1 MATKEDIK
9 EKLNILGLDLENLPA
24 FLTET
29 KPIIFN
35 PSRLNNDKELKV
47 YKYVPI
53 KDIEIYCTTAHRD
66 DPIKEKY
73 SKSMPLGRFIEES
86 EHDSEKSAELLNLF
100 ERISDVSIKRVA
112 LEQSKMADKIP
123 FTVHYPKNQL
133 WQIYYSAD
141 TDRYFMLVSVKED
154 TFDELYYLLK
164 KKIEIEKNNKD
175 ERIFVPIS
183 YVNYSE
189 KFLSNKEINDIE
201 NYLWVFTKNWSL
213 TYEVYDLD
221 DKLTI
226 QIVGE
231 TPIYDSL
238 KTMYKIILHSKEEA
252 EEFYKLTKA
261 LFILQTE
268 LGNRYSFTTQIN
280 ENNGIEFFYEGKK
293 ISYGDLPEFIKE
305 KYIETEGEIKKF
317 NQKSFK
323 LENKLK
329 ELKAEL
335 KKEDAEYFIKQKE
348 ISTYLECKKTFFGKV
363 KYFFSKKKN
372 KPKEEIEVVEE
383 KEETKEPKPIQGYTD
398 DKKYHTIDDLVTVQ
412 ALYEKSERYVKDL
425 TQDIKAM
432 ELRIVNTKKKIENAT
447 LYIQEIDQHKKSLFD
462 FWKFANK
469 DELLELDT
477 GDEIYEGD
485 AQKIKKKF
493 DYEYDFEDFGIAYDK
508 LERTKFS
515 KQELDSIYVAST
527 NVLPIINMLKNGDM
541 DKDALEEQ
549 LRSLKSEYFTSSN
562 STLGSKIDFDIF
574 GSMKD
579 DPTQVKYLNNKSHRE
594 NEKDKFQILN
604 INKKIDIFD
613 FTEKLQL
620 ITSSLN
626 EAMHKIKF
634 DYDMPI
640 YKVASINEKLHKT
653 DFNVLNINAEREIES
668 YDNKFE
674 TAVKL
679 FKLNFKEGYPAVFLT
694 NATYYDNANNT
705 LPNGM
710 DVTSKVIID
719 ADMFE
724 YELVKKE
731 KMKTNRYF
739 NIPETLYPRILTI
752 YIEEYDVYLKGQKPE
767 KNEEEI
773 YEEIPEIEENEAK
786 TEKNE
791 KVKGKIDN
799 VDEVEENEAVQ
810 ENETKNDEK
819 VTVDEKEETE
829 SESIEDKTE
838 TEVEEGNEDI
848 EEQDVEN
855 EEDSDK
861 DEAEAEED
869 ITANEENTEKSEDE
883 NDAETEEEKES
894 IENEVSEPK
903 KEEKKKESKKV
914 TKNTKKKTK
923 KRTKITVK
931 AKTSTRK

>member
-9 EKLNILGLDLENLPA
+9 EKLNILGLDLENLPE

-66 DPIKEKY
+66 DSIKEKY

-112 LEQSKMADKIP
+112 LEQSKMAEKIP
-123 FTVHYPKNQL
+123 FTVHFPKNQL

-164 KKIEIEKNNKD
+164 KKIEAEKNNKD

-238 KTMYKIILHSKEEA
+238 KTMYKIILRSKEEA
-252 EEFYKLTKA
+252 EEFYKLIKA

-268 LGNRYSFTTQIN
+268 LGSRYSFTTQIN

-317 NQKSFK
+317 NQNSFK

-329 ELKAEL
+329 ELKIEL
-335 KKEDAEYFIKQKE
+335 KKEEAEYFIKQKE

-372 KPKEEIEVVEE
+372 KPKEETEVIEE
-383 KEETKEPKPIQGYTD
+383 KEEVKEPKPIQGYTD

-432 ELRIVNTKKKIENAT
+432 KLRIVNTKKKIENAT

-485 AQKIKKKF
+485 VQKIKKKF
-493 DYEYDFEDFGIAYDK
+493 DFEYDFEDFGIAYDK

-541 DKDALEEQ
+541 DKDVLEEQ

-562 STLGSKIDFDIF
+562 STLSSKVDFDIF

-773 YEEIPEIEENEAK
+773 PEIEEDNVVEA
-786 TEKNE
+786 EKNE
-791 KVKGKIDN
+791 KVKEKIDN
-799 VDEVEENEAVQ
+799 VDVVAENEAVQ
-810 ENETKNDEK
+810 EEETKNDEK
-819 VTVDEKEETE
+819 E
-829 SESIEDKTE
+829 SKSIEDKNE
-838 TEVEEGNEDI
+838 TEAEKGNGKVEEDNIESEKADED
-848 EEQDVEN
+848 EAKV
-855 EEDSDK
+855 EED
-861 DEAEAEED
+861 
-869 ITANEENTEKSEDE
+869 TEKSEDE
-883 NDAETEEEKES
+883 NDTEIEKES
-894 IENEVSEPK
+894 TENKVAEPK
-903 KEEKKKESKKV
+903 KETKTSKAKNKAKKKK
-914 TKNTKKKTK
+914 
-923 KRTKITVK
+923 KITVK

>member
-9 EKLNILGLDLENLPA
+9 EKLNVLGLDLENLPT

-86 EHDSEKSAELLNLF
+86 EHDSEKSAELLNVF
-100 ERISDVSIKRVA
+100 ERISDISIKRVA

-141 TDRYFMLVSVKED
+141 TDRYFMLVSLKED
-154 TFDELYYLLK
+154 TFDELFYLLK
-164 KKIEIEKNNKD
+164 KKIEAEQKDKNEKV
-175 ERIFVPIS
+175 FVPIS

-189 KFLSNKEINDIE
+189 QFLSNKEINDIE

-213 TYEVYDLD
+213 TYEVHDLD
-221 DKLTI
+221 DKLTV

-231 TPIYDSL
+231 TPVYDNL
-238 KTMYKIILHSKEEA
+238 KTMYKIILRSKEEA
-252 EEFYKLTKA
+252 DEFYKLIKA

-268 LGNRYSFTTQIN
+268 LGSRYNFTTQIN
-280 ENNGIEFFYEGKK
+280 ESNGIEFFYEGKK
-293 ISYGDLPEFIKE
+293 ITYGDLPEFIKE
-305 KYIETEGEIKKF
+305 KYIETEAEIKKF

-329 ELKAEL
+329 DLKAEL
-335 KKEDAEYFIKQKE
+335 KKEEAEYFIKQKE

-372 KPKEEIEVVEE
+372 KAKEEIEEVEK

-432 ELRIVNTKKKIENAT
+432 ELKILNTKKKIENAT
-447 LYIQEIDQHKKSLFD
+447 LYIQEIDKHKKSLFD

-477 GDEIYEGD
+477 GDDIYDGD

-493 DYEYDFEDFGIAYDK
+493 DYEYDFEDLGIAYDK
-508 LERTKFS
+508 LQRTKFS

-541 DKDALEEQ
+541 DKDVIEEQ

-562 STLGSKIDFDIF
+562 TTLSSKVDFDIF
-574 GSMKD
+574 GSMRD

-620 ITSSLN
+620 MTSSLN

-640 YKVASINEKLHKT
+640 YKVGSINEKLHKT
-653 DFNVLNINAEREIES
+653 DFSVFNINAEREIES

-694 NATYYDNANNT
+694 NATYYDNTNNT

-767 KNEEEI
+767 KTEKIVEEKIQEPEEKHEEAADVKEI
-773 YEEIPEIEENEAK
+773 KDKVEEKTVAEEKDKK
-786 TEKNE
+786 TEK
-791 KVKGKIDN
+791 
-799 VDEVEENEAVQ
+799 Q
-810 ENETKNDEK
+810 
-819 VTVDEKEETE
+819 
-829 SESIEDKTE
+829 
-838 TEVEEGNEDI
+838 
-848 EEQDVEN
+848 
-855 EEDSDK
+855 
-861 DEAEAEED
+861 
-869 ITANEENTEKSEDE
+869 
-883 NDAETEEEKES
+883 
-894 IENEVSEPK
+894 
-903 KEEKKKESKKV
+903 EEKKEKAVAEEKDKKPKKQEEKRENENKAEENKETKKETKKAKSKETT
-914 TKNTKKKTK
+914 TKAKTTKKK
-923 KRTKITVK
+923 
-931 AKTSTRK
+931 

>member
-9 EKLNILGLDLENLPA
+9 EKLNILGLDLENLPE

-66 DPIKEKY
+66 DSIKEKY

-112 LEQSKMADKIP
+112 LEQSKMAEKIP
-123 FTVHYPKNQL
+123 FTVHFPKNQL

-164 KKIEIEKNNKD
+164 KKIEAEKNNKD

-238 KTMYKIILHSKEEA
+238 KTMYKIILRSKEEA
-252 EEFYKLTKA
+252 EEFYKLIKA

-268 LGNRYSFTTQIN
+268 LGSRYSFTTQIN

-317 NQKSFK
+317 NQNSFK

-329 ELKAEL
+329 ELKIEL
-335 KKEDAEYFIKQKE
+335 KKEEAEYFIKQKE

-372 KPKEEIEVVEE
+372 KPKEEIEEVEN

-432 ELRIVNTKKKIENAT
+432 KLRIVNTKKKIENAT

-485 AQKIKKKF
+485 VQKIKKKF
-493 DYEYDFEDFGIAYDK
+493 DFEYDFEDFGIAYDK

-541 DKDALEEQ
+541 DKDVLEEQ

-562 STLGSKIDFDIF
+562 STLSSKVDFDIF

-773 YEEIPEIEENEAK
+773 YEEIPEIEEDNVVEA
-786 TEKNE
+786 EKNE
-791 KVKGKIDN
+791 KVKEKIDN
-799 VDEVEENEAVQ
+799 VDVVAENEAVQ
-810 ENETKNDEK
+810 EEETKNDEK
-819 VTVDEKEETE
+819 E
-829 SESIEDKTE
+829 SKSIEDKNE
-838 TEVEEGNEDI
+838 TEAEKGNGKVEEDNIESEKADED
-848 EEQDVEN
+848 EAKV
-855 EEDSDK
+855 EED
-861 DEAEAEED
+861 
-869 ITANEENTEKSEDE
+869 TEKSEDE
-883 NDAETEEEKES
+883 NDTEIEKES
-894 IENEVSEPK
+894 TENKVAEPK
-903 KEEKKKESKKV
+903 KGTKTSKAKNKAKKKK
-914 TKNTKKKTK
+914 
-923 KRTKITVK
+923 KITVK

>member
-9 EKLNILGLDLENLPA
+9 EKLNVLGLDLENLPT

-86 EHDSEKSAELLNLF
+86 EHDSEKSAELLNVF
-100 ERISDVSIKRVA
+100 ERISDISIKRVA

-141 TDRYFMLVSVKED
+141 TDRYFMLVSLKED
-154 TFDELYYLLK
+154 TFDELFYLLK
-164 KKIEIEKNNKD
+164 KKIEAEQKDKNEKV
-175 ERIFVPIS
+175 FVPIS

-189 KFLSNKEINDIE
+189 QFLSNKEINDIE

-213 TYEVYDLD
+213 TYEVHDLD

-238 KTMYKIILHSKEEA
+238 KTMYKIILRSKEEA
-252 EEFYKLTKA
+252 EEFYKLIKA

-268 LGNRYSFTTQIN
+268 LGSRYNFTTQIN
-280 ENNGIEFFYEGKK
+280 ESNGIEFFYEGKK
-293 ISYGDLPEFIKE
+293 ITYGDLPEFIKE
-305 KYIETEGEIKKF
+305 KYIETEAEIKKF

-323 LENKLK
+323 LEHKLK
-329 ELKAEL
+329 DLKAEL
-335 KKEDAEYFIKQKE
+335 KKEEAEYFIKQKE

-372 KPKEEIEVVEE
+372 KAKEETEEVEK

-432 ELRIVNTKKKIENAT
+432 ELKILNTKKKIENAT
-447 LYIQEIDQHKKSLFD
+447 LYIQEIDKHKKSLFD

-477 GDEIYEGD
+477 GDDIYDGD

-493 DYEYDFEDFGIAYDK
+493 DYEYDFEDLGIAYDK
-508 LERTKFS
+508 LQRTKFS

-541 DKDALEEQ
+541 DKDVIEEQ

-562 STLGSKIDFDIF
+562 TTLSSKVDFDIF
-574 GSMKD
+574 GSMRD

-620 ITSSLN
+620 MTSSLN

-640 YKVASINEKLHKT
+640 YKVGSINEKLHKT
-653 DFNVLNINAEREIES
+653 DFSVFNINAEREIES

-694 NATYYDNANNT
+694 NATYYDNTNNT

-767 KNEEEI
+767 KTEKIVEEKIQEPEEKHEEAVDVKEI
-773 YEEIPEIEENEAK
+773 KDKVEEKTVTEEKDKK
-786 TEKNE
+786 TEKQEE
-791 KVKGKIDN
+791 KKEK
-799 VDEVEENEAVQ
+799 AV
-810 ENETKNDEK
+810 
-819 VTVDEKEETE
+819 
-829 SESIEDKTE
+829 
-838 TEVEEGNEDI
+838 
-848 EEQDVEN
+848 
-855 EEDSDK
+855 
-861 DEAEAEED
+861 A
-869 ITANEENTEKSEDE
+869 
-883 NDAETEEEKES
+883 EEKENKAE
-894 IENEVSEPK
+894 ENKETK
-903 KEEKKKESKKV
+903 KETKKTKSKETT
-914 TKNTKKKTK
+914 TKTKTTKKK
-923 KRTKITVK
+923 
-931 AKTSTRK
+931 

>member
-9 EKLNILGLDLENLPA
+9 EKLNILGLDLENLPE

-66 DPIKEKY
+66 DSIKEKY

-112 LEQSKMADKIP
+112 LEQSKMAEKIP
-123 FTVHYPKNQL
+123 FTVHFPKNQL

-164 KKIEIEKNNKD
+164 KKIEAEKNNKD

-238 KTMYKIILHSKEEA
+238 KTMYKIILRSKEEA
-252 EEFYKLTKA
+252 EEFYKLIKA

-268 LGNRYSFTTQIN
+268 LGSRYSFTTQIN

-329 ELKAEL
+329 ELKIEL
-335 KKEDAEYFIKQKE
+335 KKEEAEYFIKQKE

-372 KPKEEIEVVEE
+372 KPKEETEVIEE
-383 KEETKEPKPIQGYTD
+383 KEEGKEPKPIQGYTD

-432 ELRIVNTKKKIENAT
+432 KLRIVNTKKKIENAT

-485 AQKIKKKF
+485 VQKIKKKF
-493 DYEYDFEDFGIAYDK
+493 DFEYDFEDFGIAYDK

-541 DKDALEEQ
+541 DKDVLEEQ

-562 STLGSKIDFDIF
+562 STLSSKVDFDIF

-773 YEEIPEIEENEAK
+773 YEEIPEIEEDNVVEA
-786 TEKNE
+786 EKNE
-791 KVKGKIDN
+791 KVKEKIDN
-799 VDEVEENEAVQ
+799 VDVVAENEAVQ
-810 ENETKNDEK
+810 EEETKNDEK
-819 VTVDEKEETE
+819 ESKSVEDKNETE
-829 SESIEDKTE
+829 AEKGNGK
-838 TEVEEGNEDI
+838 VEEDNIESEKADED
-848 EEQDVEN
+848 EAKV
-855 EEDSDK
+855 EED
-861 DEAEAEED
+861 A
-869 ITANEENTEKSEDE
+869 EKSEDE
-883 NDAETEEEKES
+883 NDTEIEKES
-894 IENEVSEPK
+894 TENKVAEPK
-903 KEEKKKESKKV
+903 KETKTSKAKNKAKKK
-914 TKNTKKKTK
+914 N
-923 KRTKITVK
+923 KITVK

>member
-9 EKLNILGLDLENLPA
+9 EKLNVLGLDLENLPT

-29 KPIIFN
+29 NPIIFN

-86 EHDSEKSAELLNLF
+86 EHDSEKSAELLNAF
-100 ERISDVSIKRVA
+100 ERISDISIKRVA

-141 TDRYFMLVSVKED
+141 TDRYFMLVSLKED
-154 TFDELYYLLK
+154 TFDELFYLLK
-164 KKIEIEKNNKD
+164 KKIEAEKKD
-175 ERIFVPIS
+175 KNEKVFVPIS

-189 KFLSNKEINDIE
+189 QYLSNKEINDIE

-213 TYEVYDLD
+213 TYEVHDLD
-221 DKLTI
+221 DKLTV

-238 KTMYKIILHSKEEA
+238 KTMYKIILRSKEEA
-252 EEFYKLTKA
+252 DEFYKLIKA

-268 LGNRYSFTTQIN
+268 LGSRYNFTTQIN
-280 ENNGIEFFYEGKK
+280 ESNGIEFFYEGKK
-293 ISYGDLPEFIKE
+293 ITYGDLPEFIKE
-305 KYIETEGEIKKF
+305 KYIETEAEIKKF

-323 LENKLK
+323 LEHKLK
-329 ELKAEL
+329 DLKAEL
-335 KKEDAEYFIKQKE
+335 KKEEAEYFIKQKE

-372 KPKEEIEVVEE
+372 KPKEEIEEVEN

-425 TQDIKAM
+425 TQDIKAI
-432 ELRIVNTKKKIENAT
+432 ELKIVNTKKKIENAT
-447 LYIQEIDQHKKSLFD
+447 LYIKEIDQHKKSLFD

-469 DELLELDT
+469 DEVLELDA
-477 GDEIYEGD
+477 GDEIYDGD

-493 DYEYDFEDFGIAYDK
+493 DYEYDFEDLGIAYDK
-508 LERTKFS
+508 LQRTKFS

-541 DKDALEEQ
+541 DKEVIEEQ

-562 STLGSKIDFDIF
+562 STLSSKVDFDIF
-574 GSMKD
+574 GSMRD

-620 ITSSLN
+620 MTSSLN

-640 YKVASINEKLHKT
+640 YKVGSINEKLHKT
-653 DFNVLNINAEREIES
+653 DFSVFNINAEREIES

-694 NATYYDNANNT
+694 NATYYDNTNNT

-767 KNEEEI
+767 KTEKIVEEKIQEPEEK
-773 YEEIPEIEENEAK
+773 YEEATDVKEIKDKAEEKAVTEEQDKK
-786 TEKNE
+786 TEK
-791 KVKGKIDN
+791 
-799 VDEVEENEAVQ
+799 Q
-810 ENETKNDEK
+810 
-819 VTVDEKEETE
+819 
-829 SESIEDKTE
+829 
-838 TEVEEGNEDI
+838 
-848 EEQDVEN
+848 EEQDKKTEKQEEQDKKTEKQEEKDKKPKKQEEKREKEN
-855 EEDSDK
+855 K
-861 DEAEAEED
+861 AEE
-869 ITANEENTEKSEDE
+869 NKENK
-883 NDAETEEEKES
+883 ET
-894 IENEVSEPK
+894 K
-903 KEEKKKESKKV
+903 KETKKAKSKEIT
-914 TKNTKKKTK
+914 TKTKTTKKK
-923 KRTKITVK
+923 
-931 AKTSTRK
+931 

>member
-9 EKLNILGLDLENLPA
+9 EKLNVLGLDLENLPT

-86 EHDSEKSAELLNLF
+86 EHDSEKSAELLNVF
-100 ERISDVSIKRVA
+100 ERISDISIKRVA

-141 TDRYFMLVSVKED
+141 TDRYFMLVSLKED
-154 TFDELYYLLK
+154 TFDELFYLLK
-164 KKIEIEKNNKD
+164 KKIEAEQKDKNEKV
-175 ERIFVPIS
+175 FVPIS

-189 KFLSNKEINDIE
+189 QFLSNKEINDIE

-213 TYEVYDLD
+213 TYEVHDLD
-221 DKLTI
+221 DKLTV

-231 TPIYDSL
+231 TPVYDNL
-238 KTMYKIILHSKEEA
+238 KTMYKIILRSKEEA
-252 EEFYKLTKA
+252 DEFYKLIKA

-268 LGNRYSFTTQIN
+268 LGSRYNFTTQIN
-280 ENNGIEFFYEGKK
+280 ESNGIEFFYEGKK
-293 ISYGDLPEFIKE
+293 ITYGDLPEFIKE
-305 KYIETEGEIKKF
+305 KYIETEAEIKKF

-329 ELKAEL
+329 DLKAEL
-335 KKEDAEYFIKQKE
+335 KKEEAEYFIKQKE

-372 KPKEEIEVVEE
+372 KAKEEIEEVEK

-398 DKKYHTIDDLVTVQ
+398 DKKYHTSDDLVTVQ

-432 ELRIVNTKKKIENAT
+432 ELKILNTKKKIENAT
-447 LYIQEIDQHKKSLFD
+447 LYIQEIDKHKKSLFD

-477 GDEIYEGD
+477 GDDIYDGD

-493 DYEYDFEDFGIAYDK
+493 DYEYDFEDLGIAYDK
-508 LERTKFS
+508 LQRTKFS

-541 DKDALEEQ
+541 DKDVIEEQ

-562 STLGSKIDFDIF
+562 TTLSSKVDFDIF
-574 GSMKD
+574 GSMRD

-620 ITSSLN
+620 MTSSLN

-640 YKVASINEKLHKT
+640 YKVGSINEKLHKT
-653 DFNVLNINAEREIES
+653 DFSVFNINAEREIES

-694 NATYYDNANNT
+694 NATYYDNTNNT

-752 YIEEYDVYLKGQKPE
+752 YIEEYDVYLKGQKSE
-767 KNEEEI
+767 
-773 YEEIPEIEENEAK
+773 K
-786 TEKNE
+786 TEK
-791 KVKGKIDN
+791 I
-799 VDEVEENEAVQ
+799 VEEKIQEPEEKHEEAADVK
-810 ENETKNDEK
+810 EIKDKVEEK
-819 VTVDEKEETE
+819 TVAEEK
-829 SESIEDKTE
+829 DKKTE
-838 TEVEEGNEDI
+838 K
-848 EEQDVEN
+848 Q
-855 EEDSDK
+855 
-861 DEAEAEED
+861 
-869 ITANEENTEKSEDE
+869 
-883 NDAETEEEKES
+883 
-894 IENEVSEPK
+894 
-903 KEEKKKESKKV
+903 EEKKEKAVAEEKDKKPKKQEEKREKENKAEENKETKKETKKAKSKETT
-914 TKNTKKKTK
+914 TKTKTTKKK
-923 KRTKITVK
+923 
-931 AKTSTRK
+931 

>member
-9 EKLNILGLDLENLPA
+9 EKLNILGLDLENLPE

-66 DPIKEKY
+66 DSIKEKY

-112 LEQSKMADKIP
+112 LEQSKMAEKIP
-123 FTVHYPKNQL
+123 FTVHFPKNQL

-164 KKIEIEKNNKD
+164 KKIEAEKNNKD

-213 TYEVYDLD
+213 TYEAYDLD

-238 KTMYKIILHSKEEA
+238 KTMYKIILRSKEEA
-252 EEFYKLTKA
+252 EEFYKLIKA

-268 LGNRYSFTTQIN
+268 LGSRYSFTTQIN

-317 NQKSFK
+317 NQNSFK

-329 ELKAEL
+329 ELKIEL
-335 KKEDAEYFIKQKE
+335 KKEEAEYFIKQKE

-372 KPKEEIEVVEE
+372 KPKEETEVIEE
-383 KEETKEPKPIQGYTD
+383 KEEVKEPKPIQGYTD

-432 ELRIVNTKKKIENAT
+432 KLRIVNTKKKIENAT

-485 AQKIKKKF
+485 VQKIKKKF
-493 DYEYDFEDFGIAYDK
+493 DFEYDFEDFGIAYDK

-541 DKDALEEQ
+541 DKDVLEEQ

-562 STLGSKIDFDIF
+562 STLSSKVDFDIF

-773 YEEIPEIEENEAK
+773 YEEIPEIEEDNVVEA
-786 TEKNE
+786 EKNE
-791 KVKGKIDN
+791 KVKEKIDN
-799 VDEVEENEAVQ
+799 VDVVAENEAVQ
-810 ENETKNDEK
+810 DEETKNDEK
-819 VTVDEKEETE
+819 E
-829 SESIEDKTE
+829 SKSIEDKNE
-838 TEVEEGNEDI
+838 TEAEKGNGKVEEDNIESEKADED
-848 EEQDVEN
+848 EAKV
-855 EEDSDK
+855 EED
-861 DEAEAEED
+861 
-869 ITANEENTEKSEDE
+869 TEKSEDE
-883 NDAETEEEKES
+883 NDTEIEKES
-894 IENEVSEPK
+894 IENKVAEPK
-903 KEEKKKESKKV
+903 KETKTSKAKNKAKKKK
-914 TKNTKKKTK
+914 
-923 KRTKITVK
+923 KITVK

>member
-9 EKLNILGLDLENLPA
+9 EKLNILGLDLENLPE

-66 DPIKEKY
+66 DSIKEKY

-112 LEQSKMADKIP
+112 LEQSKMAEKIP
-123 FTVHYPKNQL
+123 FTVHFPKNQL

-164 KKIEIEKNNKD
+164 KKIEVEKNNKD

-238 KTMYKIILHSKEEA
+238 KTMYKIILRSKEEA
-252 EEFYKLTKA
+252 EEFYKLIKA

-268 LGNRYSFTTQIN
+268 LGSRYSFTTQIN

-317 NQKSFK
+317 NQNSFK

-329 ELKAEL
+329 ELKIEL
-335 KKEDAEYFIKQKE
+335 KKEEAEYFIKQKE

-372 KPKEEIEVVEE
+372 KPKEETEVIEE
-383 KEETKEPKPIQGYTD
+383 KEEVKEPKPIQGYTD

-432 ELRIVNTKKKIENAT
+432 KLRIVNTKKKIENAT

-485 AQKIKKKF
+485 VQKIKKKF
-493 DYEYDFEDFGIAYDK
+493 DFEYDFEDFGIAYDK

-541 DKDALEEQ
+541 DKDVLEEQ

-562 STLGSKIDFDIF
+562 STLSSKVDFDIF

-773 YEEIPEIEENEAK
+773 PEIEEDNVVEA
-786 TEKNE
+786 EKNE
-791 KVKGKIDN
+791 KVKEKIDN
-799 VDEVEENEAVQ
+799 VDVVAENEAVQ
-810 ENETKNDEK
+810 EEETKNDEK
-819 VTVDEKEETE
+819 E
-829 SESIEDKTE
+829 SKSIEDKNE
-838 TEVEEGNEDI
+838 TEAEKGNGKVEEDNIESEKADED
-848 EEQDVEN
+848 EAKV
-855 EEDSDK
+855 EED
-861 DEAEAEED
+861 
-869 ITANEENTEKSEDE
+869 TEKSEDE
-883 NDAETEEEKES
+883 NDTEIEKES
-894 IENEVSEPK
+894 TENKVAEPK
-903 KEEKKKESKKV
+903 KETKTSKAKNKAKKKK
-914 TKNTKKKTK
+914 
-923 KRTKITVK
+923 KITVK

>member
-9 EKLNILGLDLENLPA
+9 EKLNVLGLDLENLPT

-86 EHDSEKSAELLNLF
+86 EHDSEKSAELLNVF
-100 ERISDVSIKRVA
+100 ERISDISIKRVA

-141 TDRYFMLVSVKED
+141 TDRYFMLVSLKED
-154 TFDELYYLLK
+154 TFDELFYLLR
-164 KKIEIEKNNKD
+164 KKIEAEQKDKNEK
-175 ERIFVPIS
+175 IFVPIS

-189 KFLSNKEINDIE
+189 QYLSNKEINDIE

-213 TYEVYDLD
+213 TYEVHDLD

-238 KTMYKIILHSKEEA
+238 KTMYKIILRSKEEA
-252 EEFYKLTKA
+252 DEFYKLIKA

-268 LGNRYSFTTQIN
+268 LGSRYNFTTQIN
-280 ENNGIEFFYEGKK
+280 EKNSIEFFYEGKK
-293 ISYGDLPEFIKE
+293 ITYGDLPEFIKE
-305 KYIETEGEIKKF
+305 KYIETEAEIKKF

-329 ELKAEL
+329 DLKAEL
-335 KKEDAEYFIKQKE
+335 KKEEAEYFIKQKE

-372 KPKEEIEVVEE
+372 KAKEEIEEVEK

-432 ELRIVNTKKKIENAT
+432 ELKILNTKKKIENAT
-447 LYIQEIDQHKKSLFD
+447 LYIQEIDKHKKSLFD

-477 GDEIYEGD
+477 GDDIYDGD

-493 DYEYDFEDFGIAYDK
+493 DYEYDFEDLGIAYDK
-508 LERTKFS
+508 LQRTKFS

-541 DKDALEEQ
+541 DKDVIEEQ

-562 STLGSKIDFDIF
+562 STLSSKVDFDIF
-574 GSMKD
+574 GSMRD

-620 ITSSLN
+620 MTSSLN

-640 YKVASINEKLHKT
+640 YKVGSINEKLHKT
-653 DFNVLNINAEREIES
+653 DFSVFNINAEREIES

-694 NATYYDNANNT
+694 NATYYDNTNNT

-767 KNEEEI
+767 K
-773 YEEIPEIEENEAK
+773 
-786 TEKNE
+786 TEK
-791 KVKGKIDN
+791 I
-799 VDEVEENEAVQ
+799 VEEKIQEPEEKHEEAADV
-810 ENETKNDEK
+810 
-819 VTVDEKEETE
+819 KE
-829 SESIEDKTE
+829 IKDK
-838 TEVEEGNEDI
+838 VEEKT
-848 EEQDVEN
+848 V
-855 EEDSDK
+855 
-861 DEAEAEED
+861 
-869 ITANEENTEKSEDE
+869 
-883 NDAETEEEKES
+883 TEEKDKKLEKQ
-894 IENEVSEPK
+894 
-903 KEEKKKESKKV
+903 EEKKEKAGAEEKDKKAEKKEKETAEKENKAEENKETKKETKKTKSKETT
-914 TKNTKKKTK
+914 TKAKTTKKK
-923 KRTKITVK
+923 
-931 AKTSTRK
+931 

>member
-9 EKLNILGLDLENLPA
+9 EKLNVLGLDLENLPT

-29 KPIIFN
+29 NPIIFN

-86 EHDSEKSAELLNLF
+86 EHDSEKSVELLNVF
-100 ERISDVSIKRVA
+100 ERISDISIKRVA

-141 TDRYFMLVSVKED
+141 TDRYFMLVSLKED
-154 TFDELYYLLK
+154 TFDELFYLLK
-164 KKIEIEKNNKD
+164 KKIEAEQKDKNEKV
-175 ERIFVPIS
+175 FVPIS

-189 KFLSNKEINDIE
+189 QYLSNKEINDIE

-213 TYEVYDLD
+213 TYEVHDLD
-221 DKLTI
+221 DKLTV

-238 KTMYKIILHSKEEA
+238 KTMYKIILRSKEEA
-252 EEFYKLTKA
+252 DEFYKLIKA

-268 LGNRYSFTTQIN
+268 LGSRYNFTTQIN
-280 ENNGIEFFYEGKK
+280 ESNGIEFFYEGKK
-293 ISYGDLPEFIKE
+293 ITYGDLPEFIKE
-305 KYIETEGEIKKF
+305 KYIETEAEIKKF

-323 LENKLK
+323 LEHKLK
-329 ELKAEL
+329 DLKAEL
-335 KKEDAEYFIKQKE
+335 KKEEAEYFIKQKE

-372 KPKEEIEVVEE
+372 KPKEEIEEVEN

-425 TQDIKAM
+425 NQDIKAL
-432 ELRIVNTKKKIENAT
+432 ELKIVNTKKKIENAT
-447 LYIQEIDQHKKSLFD
+447 LYIKEIDQHKKSLFD

-469 DELLELDT
+469 DEVLELDA
-477 GDEIYEGD
+477 GDEIYDGN

-493 DYEYDFEDFGIAYDK
+493 DYEYDFEDLGIAYDK
-508 LERTKFS
+508 LQRTKFS
-515 KQELDSIYVAST
+515 KQELDSIYLAST

-541 DKDALEEQ
+541 DKEVIEEQ

-562 STLGSKIDFDIF
+562 STLSSKVDFDIF
-574 GSMKD
+574 GSMRD

-620 ITSSLN
+620 MTSSLN

-640 YKVASINEKLHKT
+640 YKVGSINEKLHKT
-653 DFNVLNINAEREIES
+653 DFSVFNINAEREIES

-694 NATYYDNANNT
+694 NATYYDNTNNT

-719 ADMFE
+719 ANMFE

-767 KNEEEI
+767 KTEKIVEEKIQEPEEK
-773 YEEIPEIEENEAK
+773 YEEATDVKEIKDKAEEKAVTEEQDKK
-786 TEKNE
+786 TEKQEE
-791 KVKGKIDN
+791 KDKKPKKQ
-799 VDEVEENEAVQ
+799 EEKREK
-810 ENETKNDEK
+810 ENKAEKNKETK
-819 VTVDEKEETE
+819 KENKKAKSKETTTKA
-829 SESIEDKTE
+829 KT
-838 TEVEEGNEDI
+838 
-848 EEQDVEN
+848 
-855 EEDSDK
+855 
-861 DEAEAEED
+861 
-869 ITANEENTEKSEDE
+869 
-883 NDAETEEEKES
+883 
-894 IENEVSEPK
+894 
-903 KEEKKKESKKV
+903 
-914 TKNTKKKTK
+914 TKKK
-923 KRTKITVK
+923 
-931 AKTSTRK
+931 

>member
-9 EKLNILGLDLENLPA
+9 EKLNVLGLDLENLPT

-29 KPIIFN
+29 NPIIFN

-86 EHDSEKSAELLNLF
+86 EHDSEKSVELLNVF
-100 ERISDVSIKRVA
+100 ERISDISIKRVA

-141 TDRYFMLVSVKED
+141 TDRYFMLVSLKED
-154 TFDELYYLLK
+154 TFDELFYLLK
-164 KKIEIEKNNKD
+164 KKIEAEQKDKNEKV
-175 ERIFVPIS
+175 FVPIS

-189 KFLSNKEINDIE
+189 QYLSNKEINDIE

-213 TYEVYDLD
+213 TYEVHDLD
-221 DKLTI
+221 DKLTV

-238 KTMYKIILHSKEEA
+238 KTMYKIILRSKEEA
-252 EEFYKLTKA
+252 DEFYKLIKA

-268 LGNRYSFTTQIN
+268 LGSRYNFTTQIN
-280 ENNGIEFFYEGKK
+280 ESNGIEFFYEGKK
-293 ISYGDLPEFIKE
+293 ITYGDLPEFIKE
-305 KYIETEGEIKKF
+305 KYIETEAEIKKF

-323 LENKLK
+323 LEHKLK
-329 ELKAEL
+329 DLKAEL
-335 KKEDAEYFIKQKE
+335 KKEEAEYFIKQKE

-372 KPKEEIEVVEE
+372 KPKEEIEEVEN

-425 TQDIKAM
+425 NQDIKAL
-432 ELRIVNTKKKIENAT
+432 ELKIVNTKKKIENAT
-447 LYIQEIDQHKKSLFD
+447 LYIKEIDQHKKSLFD

-469 DELLELDT
+469 DEVLELDA
-477 GDEIYEGD
+477 GDEIYDGN

-493 DYEYDFEDFGIAYDK
+493 DYEYDFEDLGIAYDK
-508 LERTKFS
+508 LQRTKFS
-515 KQELDSIYVAST
+515 KQELDSIYLAST

-541 DKDALEEQ
+541 DKEVIEEQ

-562 STLGSKIDFDIF
+562 STLSSKVDFDIF
-574 GSMKD
+574 GSMRD

-620 ITSSLN
+620 MTSSLN

-640 YKVASINEKLHKT
+640 YKVGSINEKLHKT
-653 DFNVLNINAEREIES
+653 DFSVFNINAEREIES

-679 FKLNFKEGYPAVFLT
+679 FKLNFKEGYPAIFLT
-694 NATYYDNANNT
+694 NATYYDNTNNT

-719 ADMFE
+719 ANMFE

-739 NIPETLYPRILTI
+739 NIAETLYPRILTI

-767 KNEEEI
+767 KTEKIVEEKIQEPEEK
-773 YEEIPEIEENEAK
+773 YEEATDVKEIKDKAEEKAVTEEQDKK
-786 TEKNE
+786 TEK
-791 KVKGKIDN
+791 
-799 VDEVEENEAVQ
+799 Q
-810 ENETKNDEK
+810 
-819 VTVDEKEETE
+819 
-829 SESIEDKTE
+829 
-838 TEVEEGNEDI
+838 
-848 EEQDVEN
+848 EEQD
-855 EEDSDK
+855 K
-861 DEAEAEED
+861 KAE
-869 ITANEENTEKSEDE
+869 KQ
-883 NDAETEEEKES
+883 EEKDKK
-894 IENEVSEPK
+894 PK
-903 KEEKKKESKKV
+903 KQEEKREKENKAE
-914 TKNTKKKTK
+914 KNKETKKKNK
-923 KRTKITVK
+923 KAKSKETTTK
-931 AKTSTRK
+931 AKTTKKK

>member
-9 EKLNILGLDLENLPA
+9 EKLNILGLDLENLPE

-66 DPIKEKY
+66 DSIKEKY

-112 LEQSKMADKIP
+112 LEQSKMAEKIP
-123 FTVHYPKNQL
+123 FTVHFPKNQL

-164 KKIEIEKNNKD
+164 KKIEAEKNNKD

-238 KTMYKIILHSKEEA
+238 KTMYKIILRSKEEA
-252 EEFYKLTKA
+252 EEFYKLIKA

-268 LGNRYSFTTQIN
+268 LGSRYSFTTQIN

-317 NQKSFK
+317 NQNSFK

-329 ELKAEL
+329 ELKIEL
-335 KKEDAEYFIKQKE
+335 KKEEAEYFIKQKE

-372 KPKEEIEVVEE
+372 KPKEEIEEVEN
-383 KEETKEPKPIQGYTD
+383 KKETKEPKPIQGYTD

-432 ELRIVNTKKKIENAT
+432 KLRIVNTKKKIENAT

-485 AQKIKKKF
+485 VQKIKKKF
-493 DYEYDFEDFGIAYDK
+493 DFEYDFEDFGIAYDK

-541 DKDALEEQ
+541 DKDVLEEQ

-562 STLGSKIDFDIF
+562 STLSSKVDFDIF

-752 YIEEYDVYLKGQKPE
+752 YIEEYNVYLKGQKPE

-773 YEEIPEIEENEAK
+773 PEIEEDNVVEA
-786 TEKNE
+786 EKNE
-791 KVKGKIDN
+791 KVKEKIDN
-799 VDEVEENEAVQ
+799 VDVVAENEAVQ
-810 ENETKNDEK
+810 EEETKNDEK
-819 VTVDEKEETE
+819 E
-829 SESIEDKTE
+829 SKSIEDKNE
-838 TEVEEGNEDI
+838 TEAEKGNGKVEEDNIESEKADED
-848 EEQDVEN
+848 EAKV
-855 EEDSDK
+855 EED
-861 DEAEAEED
+861 
-869 ITANEENTEKSEDE
+869 TEKSEDE
-883 NDAETEEEKES
+883 NDTEIEKES
-894 IENEVSEPK
+894 TENKVAEPK
-903 KEEKKKESKKV
+903 KETKTSKAKNKAKKKK
-914 TKNTKKKTK
+914 
-923 KRTKITVK
+923 KITVK

>member
-9 EKLNILGLDLENLPA
+9 EKLNILGLDLENLPE

-66 DPIKEKY
+66 DSIKEKY

-112 LEQSKMADKIP
+112 LEQSKMAEKIP
-123 FTVHYPKNQL
+123 FTVHFPKNQL

-164 KKIEIEKNNKD
+164 KKIEAEKNNKD

-238 KTMYKIILHSKEEA
+238 KTMYKIILRSKEEA
-252 EEFYKLTKA
+252 EEFYKLIKA

-268 LGNRYSFTTQIN
+268 LGSRYSFTTQIN

-317 NQKSFK
+317 NQNSFK

-329 ELKAEL
+329 ELKIEL
-335 KKEDAEYFIKQKE
+335 KKEEAEYFIKQKE

-372 KPKEEIEVVEE
+372 KPKEETEVIEE
-383 KEETKEPKPIQGYTD
+383 KEEVKEPKPIQGYTD

-432 ELRIVNTKKKIENAT
+432 KLRIVNTKKKIENAT

-485 AQKIKKKF
+485 VQKIKKKF
-493 DYEYDFEDFGIAYDK
+493 DFEYDFEDFGIAYDK

-541 DKDALEEQ
+541 DKDVLEEQ

-562 STLGSKIDFDIF
+562 STLSSKVDFDIF

-773 YEEIPEIEENEAK
+773 PEIEEDNVVEA
-786 TEKNE
+786 EKNE
-791 KVKGKIDN
+791 KVKEKIDN
-799 VDEVEENEAVQ
+799 VDVVAENEAVQ
-810 ENETKNDEK
+810 EEETKNDEK
-819 VTVDEKEETE
+819 E
-829 SESIEDKTE
+829 SKSIEDKNE
-838 TEVEEGNEDI
+838 TEAEKGNGKVEEDNIESEKADED
-848 EEQDVEN
+848 EAKV
-855 EEDSDK
+855 EED
-861 DEAEAEED
+861 
-869 ITANEENTEKSEDE
+869 TEKSEDE
-883 NDAETEEEKES
+883 NDTEIEKES
-894 IENEVSEPK
+894 TENKVAEPK
-903 KEEKKKESKKV
+903 KETKTSKAKKKK
-914 TKNTKKKTK
+914 
-923 KRTKITVK
+923 KITVK

>member
-9 EKLNILGLDLENLPA
+9 EKLNVLGLDLENLPT

-86 EHDSEKSAELLNLF
+86 EHDSEKSAELLNVF
-100 ERISDVSIKRVA
+100 ERISDISIKRVA

-141 TDRYFMLVSVKED
+141 TDRYFMLVSLKED
-154 TFDELYYLLK
+154 TFDELFYLLK
-164 KKIEIEKNNKD
+164 KKIEAEQKDKNEK
-175 ERIFVPIS
+175 IFVPIS

-189 KFLSNKEINDIE
+189 QYLSNKEINDIE

-213 TYEVYDLD
+213 TYEVHDLD
-221 DKLTI
+221 DKLTV

-238 KTMYKIILHSKEEA
+238 KTMYKIILRSKEEA
-252 EEFYKLTKA
+252 DEFYKLIKA

-268 LGNRYSFTTQIN
+268 LGSRYNFTTQIN
-280 ENNGIEFFYEGKK
+280 ESNGIEFFYEGKK
-293 ISYGDLPEFIKE
+293 ITYGDLPEFIKE
-305 KYIETEGEIKKF
+305 KYIETEAEIKKF

-329 ELKAEL
+329 DLKAEL
-335 KKEDAEYFIKQKE
+335 KKEEAEYFIKQKE

-372 KPKEEIEVVEE
+372 KAKEEIEEVEK

-432 ELRIVNTKKKIENAT
+432 ELKILNTKKKIENAT
-447 LYIQEIDQHKKSLFD
+447 LYIQEIDKHKKSLFD

-477 GDEIYEGD
+477 GDDIYDGD

-493 DYEYDFEDFGIAYDK
+493 DYEYDFEDLGIAYDK
-508 LERTKFS
+508 LQRTKFS

-541 DKDALEEQ
+541 DKDVIEEQ

-562 STLGSKIDFDIF
+562 TTLSSKVDFDIF
-574 GSMKD
+574 GSMRD

-620 ITSSLN
+620 MTSSLN

-640 YKVASINEKLHKT
+640 YKVGSINEKLHKT
-653 DFNVLNINAEREIES
+653 DFSVFNINAEREIES

-694 NATYYDNANNT
+694 NATYYDNTNNT

-767 KNEEEI
+767 KTEKIVEEKIQEPEEKHEEAADVKEI
-773 YEEIPEIEENEAK
+773 KDKVEEKTVAEEKDKK
-786 TEKNE
+786 TEK
-791 KVKGKIDN
+791 
-799 VDEVEENEAVQ
+799 Q
-810 ENETKNDEK
+810 
-819 VTVDEKEETE
+819 
-829 SESIEDKTE
+829 
-838 TEVEEGNEDI
+838 
-848 EEQDVEN
+848 
-855 EEDSDK
+855 
-861 DEAEAEED
+861 
-869 ITANEENTEKSEDE
+869 
-883 NDAETEEEKES
+883 
-894 IENEVSEPK
+894 
-903 KEEKKKESKKV
+903 EEKKEKAVAEEKDKKPKKQEEKREKENKAEENKETKKETKKAKSKETT
-914 TKNTKKKTK
+914 TKAKTTKKK
-923 KRTKITVK
+923 
-931 AKTSTRK
+931 

>member
-9 EKLNILGLDLENLPA
+9 EKLNVLGLDLENLPT

-29 KPIIFN
+29 NPIIFN

-86 EHDSEKSAELLNLF
+86 EHDSEKSAELLNAF
-100 ERISDVSIKRVA
+100 ERISDISIKRVA

-141 TDRYFMLVSVKED
+141 TDRYFMLVSLKED
-154 TFDELYYLLK
+154 TFDELFYLLK
-164 KKIEIEKNNKD
+164 KKIEAEKKD
-175 ERIFVPIS
+175 KNEKVFVPIS

-189 KFLSNKEINDIE
+189 QYLSNKEINDIE

-213 TYEVYDLD
+213 TYEVHDLD
-221 DKLTI
+221 DKLTV

-238 KTMYKIILHSKEEA
+238 KTMYKIILRSKEEA
-252 EEFYKLTKA
+252 DEFYKLIKA

-268 LGNRYSFTTQIN
+268 LGSRYNFTTQIN
-280 ENNGIEFFYEGKK
+280 ESNGIEFFYEGKK
-293 ISYGDLPEFIKE
+293 ITYGDLPEFIKE
-305 KYIETEGEIKKF
+305 KYIETEAEIKKF

-323 LENKLK
+323 LEHKLK
-329 ELKAEL
+329 DLKAEL
-335 KKEDAEYFIKQKE
+335 KKEEAEYFIKQKE

-372 KPKEEIEVVEE
+372 KPKEEIEEVEN

-425 TQDIKAM
+425 TQDIKAI
-432 ELRIVNTKKKIENAT
+432 ELKIVNTKKKIENAT
-447 LYIQEIDQHKKSLFD
+447 LYIKEIDQHKKSLFD

-469 DELLELDT
+469 DEVLELDA
-477 GDEIYEGD
+477 GDEIYDGD

-493 DYEYDFEDFGIAYDK
+493 DYEYDFEDLGIAYDK
-508 LERTKFS
+508 LQRTKFS

-541 DKDALEEQ
+541 DKEVIEEQ

-562 STLGSKIDFDIF
+562 STLSSKVDFDIF
-574 GSMKD
+574 GSMRD

-620 ITSSLN
+620 MTSSLN

-640 YKVASINEKLHKT
+640 YKVGSINEKLHKT
-653 DFNVLNINAEREIES
+653 DFSVFNINAEREIES

-694 NATYYDNANNT
+694 NATYYDNTNNT

-767 KNEEEI
+767 KTEKIVEEKIQEPEEK
-773 YEEIPEIEENEAK
+773 YEEATDVKEIKDKAEEKAVTEEQDKK
-786 TEKNE
+786 TEK
-791 KVKGKIDN
+791 
-799 VDEVEENEAVQ
+799 Q
-810 ENETKNDEK
+810 
-819 VTVDEKEETE
+819 
-829 SESIEDKTE
+829 
-838 TEVEEGNEDI
+838 
-848 EEQDVEN
+848 EEQDKKTEKQEEKREKEN
-855 EEDSDK
+855 K
-861 DEAEAEED
+861 AEE
-869 ITANEENTEKSEDE
+869 NKENK
-883 NDAETEEEKES
+883 ET
-894 IENEVSEPK
+894 K
-903 KEEKKKESKKV
+903 KETKKAKSKEIT
-914 TKNTKKKTK
+914 TKTKTTKKK
-923 KRTKITVK
+923 
-931 AKTSTRK
+931 